1 VVHMNYV
8 VCREEDQSSCKSKLG
23 SRWLKGRGRRELL
36 LAEEAGGSLV
46 LSWLCHGCVDRC
58 LWAVVPFTAAVAG
71 AAKIAGH
78 ILGLGVN

>member
-1 VVHMNYV
+1 MNYV

-23 SRWLKGRGRRELL
+23 SGWAKMRGRRELL

-46 LSWLCHGCVDRC
+46 FSWLCHGCVDRC
-58 LWAVVPFTAAVAG
+58 LWAVPFTAVA
-71 AAKIAGH
+71 AKTKIAGH